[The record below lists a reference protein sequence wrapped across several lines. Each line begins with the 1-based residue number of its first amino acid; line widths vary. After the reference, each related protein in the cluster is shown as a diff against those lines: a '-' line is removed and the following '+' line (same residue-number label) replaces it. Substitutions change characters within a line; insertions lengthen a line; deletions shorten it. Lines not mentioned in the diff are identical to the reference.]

1 VSLICKY
8 HHKAVQTWLQKR
20 RKKKRKEKRKRKKE
34 RKKKNYDQTRLKA
47 FEVK

>member
-1 VSLICKY
+1 VSLICEY

-20 RKKKRKEKRKRKKE
+20 RKKKKRKRKKKE
-34 RKKKNYDQTRLKA
+34 KRNYDQTHLKA